1 MSGDGD
7 ESAATLRFGVFEL
20 DTRTG
25 ELRKRGVKLRLSEQA
40 YCALRALLNSPGEV
54 VTREQLRDT
63 LWPSRTFVDCDSAI
77 NKSVS
82 QIRTVLGDS
91 GPNPRFIE
99 TLSKRGYRFI
109 APVSGGSVA
118 LARGAASIAVLPFE
132 NLTGDLALAYVA
144 DGIAEALTTGL
155 GGLKGVR
162 VISRT
167 SAKCCAAAAKSMAA
181 IGRDLH
187 VNAVIEGSVMR
198 VGEGVRVNV
207 RLVDTQSERVVWQ
220 GKYDSEMKE
229 LLTLCEPLTQAVAAE
244 IKASPLHARPIVRR
258 SASVAPEAHLAYL
271 KGRYFWHKRTEQDL
285 YRSIEEFQRAL
296 GIDPDYALAHTG
308 LADAYILIG
317 IWGLEDSHSAFR
329 TARRAA
335 ERAIAL
341 DDTLAEAHTS
351 MGEVLKDYEWD
362 WGGAET
368 AYRRAIALNPN
379 YSTAHHFYAQL
390 LATLA
395 RYSEA
400 VDEIEL
406 ARRVDPLSPG
416 INAYVPYIYVAAR
429 DYERAVVEGRRAVEL
444 EPGSP

>member
-1 MSGDGD
+1 VRALNSGGCRGNQGITPPCQTY
-7 ESAATLRFGVFEL
+7 SAALGV
-20 DTRTG
+20 G
-25 ELRKRGVKLRLSEQA
+25 
-40 YCALRALLNSPGEV
+40 C
-54 VTREQLRDT
+54 
-63 LWPSRTFVDCDSAI
+63 
-77 NKSVS
+77 
-82 QIRTVLGDS
+82 
-91 GPNPRFIE
+91 
-99 TLSKRGYRFI
+99 
-109 APVSGGSVA
+109 
-118 LARGAASIAVLPFE
+118 ARG
-132 NLTGDLALAYVA
+132 
-144 DGIAEALTTGL
+144 
-155 GGLKGVR
+155 
-162 VISRT
+162 
-167 SAKCCAAAAKSMAA
+167 
-181 IGRDLH
+181 
-187 VNAVIEGSVMR
+187 
-198 VGEGVRVNV
+198 
-207 RLVDTQSERVVWQ
+207 
-220 GKYDSEMKE
+220 
-229 LLTLCEPLTQAVAAE
+229 
-244 IKASPLHARPIVRR
+244 
-258 SASVAPEAHLAYL
+258 HLAYL

-444 EPGSP
+444 EPGSPLARWQLGRACLFSGNVRRAVAELETASQLANARTMWQAELSFARARAGDRSGAEAIVNDMITLMQHEYVSPYDLAVCYAGIGQAGAALDHLERAYDARVMRIMAIGDPEFDDLRQEPRFLSLMRQLHLPGADL

>member
-207 RLVDTQSERVVWQ
+207 R
-220 GKYDSEMKE
+220 
-229 LLTLCEPLTQAVAAE
+229 
-244 IKASPLHARPIVRR
+244 
-258 SASVAPEAHLAYL
+258 
-271 KGRYFWHKRTEQDL
+271 
-285 YRSIEEFQRAL
+285 
-296 GIDPDYALAHTG
+296 
-308 LADAYILIG
+308 
-317 IWGLEDSHSAFR
+317 
-329 TARRAA
+329 
-335 ERAIAL
+335 
-341 DDTLAEAHTS
+341 
-351 MGEVLKDYEWD
+351 
-362 WGGAET
+362 
-368 AYRRAIALNPN
+368 
-379 YSTAHHFYAQL
+379 
-390 LATLA
+390 
-395 RYSEA
+395 
-400 VDEIEL
+400 
-406 ARRVDPLSPG
+406 
-416 INAYVPYIYVAAR
+416 
-429 DYERAVVEGRRAVEL
+429 
-444 EPGSP
+444 